1 MKSGVILFL
10 LFFFLS
16 SLSAGAGGEQEE
28 VVFIGEKGKS
38 ILLPCL
44 GLPDNAPLLRIQW
57 NKSGEI
63 LVSHV
68 NSQPLSS
75 GHLSVLKNGS
85 LSFTNLML
93 IDEAVYRCVPVP
105 RNDSLSRNILLQV
118 ADGPA
123 ILTADIKPATR
134 LSNGTLYVQKGSDI
148 SFECSSESYPS
159 QNLTWVLDNAI
170 KASITGSSLNFKISN
185 LQPADQ
191 GIYTCRAQNLLS
203 NRTATWT
210 QELLV
215 YYVPDRHPNCSWEE
229 ASSPDLVHFN
239 CSWFGGYPV
248 PTLQVF
254 LASETDAV
262 EHDLESEITENIG
275 VTLNR
280 TMLHDGQ
287 KITCKGQHT
296 LKLPGSEKSCSFIL
310 KAPYPVGEPLVA
322 TVEGSNLTLSCTEDK
337 SLPPAKTVWQKGKNQ
352 ENIVPSSK
360 YIINIQG
367 PVITLTIVN
376 ITKEDE
382 GVFYCWSENVVAA
395 KELPVYVTVKS
406 FADRSGVVVG
416 LFISVVIV
424 VAGVTLGILAYSRRD
439 RICLSFGFSAFEE
452 DRTDVL
458 SLVESDEEEVFHGA
472 VPRLPPLSNG
482 YGPTHTTTMVEIHRI
497 QSSDHE
503 DNVNDTDQAEE

>member
-1 MKSGVILFL
+1 MKSGVISL
-10 LFFFLS
+10 LLFLS

-38 ILLPCL
+38 ILLPCF
-44 GLPDNAPLLRIQW
+44 GLPDNATLLSTQW
-57 NKSGEI
+57 YKSEVI

-68 NSQPLSS
+68 NTDPLSS
-75 GHLSVLKNGS
+75 GHLSVLNNGS
-85 LSFTNLML
+85 LSITGLLM
-93 IDEAVYRCVPVP
+93 IDEAEYRCVPVP
-105 RNDSLSRNILLQV
+105 RNDSLSRNIVLQV

-123 ILTADIKPATR
+123 NVTADIKPATR
-134 LSNGTLYVQKGSDI
+134 LPNGTLYVQKGSDI
-148 SFECSSESYPS
+148 SFDCSSESYPS
-159 QNLTWVLDNAI
+159 PNLTWVLEDAI
-170 KASITGSSLNFKISN
+170 RASITGSSLNFKISN

-191 GIYTCRAQNLLS
+191 GIYTCRAQNLRS
-203 NRTATWT
+203 NRTAAWT

-215 YYVPDRHPNCSWEE
+215 YYAPDRHPNCSWEE

-248 PTLQVF
+248 PTLQVY

-262 EHDLESEITENIG
+262 EQVLDSEITENIG

-280 TMLHDGQ
+280 TMLRDGQ
-287 KITCKGQHT
+287 KITCKGQPT
-296 LKLPGSEKSCSFIL
+296 IRLPGSEKSCSFIL

-322 TVEGSNLTLSCTEDK
+322 TVEGSNVTLSCTEDK

-360 YIINIQG
+360 YVINVQG
-367 PVITLTIVN
+367 PIFTLTIVN

-406 FADRSGVVVG
+406 SADSSGVAVG

-452 DRTDVL
+452 DRMDVL
-458 SLVESDEEEVFHGA
+458 NLVDSDEEEVFHDA

-482 YGPTHTTTMVEIHRI
+482 HGPTHTTTMVEIHRI

-503 DNVNDTDQAEE
+503 DNANDTDHADE